1 MQETTSFGIMPL
13 RQNAPVP
20 PASSPTAYRRDRKGF
35 RIQVNFLHVKIQGG
49 HVGGGLSRGVKTGI
63 QRVVKEE

>member
-1 MQETTSFGIMPL
+1 VRKKTTRAGFGF
-13 RQNAPVP
+13 
-20 PASSPTAYRRDRKGF
+20 AYRRDWKGF
-35 RIQVNFLHVKIQGG
+35 RIQVNFLHVKVQGG